1 MSLKNLNQIVLHLQ
15 SVKIKSDSSV
25 QFDDW
30 QFFSKDIFFVQ
41 KPVSIFSQC
50 LLVTGPKLTVFQ

>member
-30 QFFSKDIFFVQ
+30 HFFQKTFFLFKSQSAFLVN
-41 KPVSIFSQC
+41 VS
-50 LLVTGPKLTVFQ
+50 

>member
-15 SVKIKSDSSV
+15 SVKIKSDSSM

-30 QFFSKDIFFVQ
+30 HFFQKTFFFVQ

-50 LLVTGPKLTVFQ
+50 LLVTGPKLNVFQ